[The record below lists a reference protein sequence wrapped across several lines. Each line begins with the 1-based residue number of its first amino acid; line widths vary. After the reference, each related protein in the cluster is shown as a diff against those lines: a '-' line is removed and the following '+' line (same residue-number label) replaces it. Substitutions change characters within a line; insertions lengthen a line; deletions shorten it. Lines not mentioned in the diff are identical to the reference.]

1 MGVGQ
6 SNVQVTVTENGWIY
20 TKTVGEKTTQVKLI
34 DENKNGTPDAKD
46 KKVVLSMDAGDF
58 TTTEFNEATKSVF
71 AEKAKQGETIGD
83 WYKRK
88 STEEQEE
95 ARAEAFARQQ
105 RQQRMAQY
113 EAKGKKNNFWNKT
126 AMFLGALCGFGGGFF
141 SNGWQYNGG
150 SFNDWNV
157 RLFSTGVN
165 GLSMTSNMLES
176 TYGNQLNATNYMTG
190 GSTNMFGSDF
200 FSQMMSAQNAYLQNK
215 QEQFEQTMEALTKAQ
230 ETQRQT
236 NESKA
241 TAEKAKSLY
250 EKYEKADE
258 KEIETTNKAKL
269 NEIYQPTKKAEEYTA
284 EEKATDKKI
293 TEYTPL
299 QNETIDNE
307 KDTKLSTQVAEQ
319 INKLIAG
326 YRSYAMP
333 DAVEDKVITK
343 SDYDSLIGI
352 INKAQNGTLTEADI
366 KQINDILK
374 ANTSKLKES

>member
-1 MGVGQ
+1 MSVGQ

-20 TKTVGEKTTQVKLI
+20 TKTVGDKTTQIKLI
-34 DENKNGTPDAKD
+34 DENKNGTLDAKD

-71 AEKAKQGETIGD
+71 SEKSKQGETVGD
-83 WYKRK
+83 WYNRK

-113 EAKGKKNNFWNKT
+113 EAKGKNNNFWNKT

-200 FSQMMSAQNAYLQNK
+200 FSQMMSAHNAFLQNR

-236 NESKA
+236 NEAKA

-269 NEIYQPTKKAEEYTA
+269 NEIYQPTKKAEEYTT
-284 EEKATDKKI
+284 EEKAILEKI
-293 TEYTPL
+293 AAYPQIPYEA
-299 QNETIDNE
+299 IDDEN
-307 KDTKLSTQVAEQ
+307 DTKLSTQVAEQ
-319 INKLIAG
+319 INKLIAE
-326 YRSYAMP
+326 YKSYASP
-333 DAVEDKVITK
+333 EFVEDKVITK

-374 ANTSKLKES
+374 ANTSKLKE

>member
-1 MGVGQ
+1 MSVGQ

-20 TKTVGEKTTQVKLI
+20 TKTVGDKTTQIKLI
-34 DENKNGTPDAKD
+34 DENKNGTLDAKD

-71 AEKAKQGETIGD
+71 AEKSKQGETVGD
-83 WYKRK
+83 WYNRK

-113 EAKGKKNNFWNKT
+113 EAKGKNNNFWNKT

-200 FSQMMSAQNAYLQNK
+200 FSQMMSAHNAFLQNK

-236 NESKA
+236 NEAKA

-284 EEKATDKKI
+284 EEKAILEKI
-293 TEYTPL
+293 AAYPQIPYEA
-299 QNETIDNE
+299 IDDEN
-307 KDTKLSTQVAEQ
+307 DTKLSTQVAEQ
-319 INKLIAG
+319 INKLIAE
-326 YRSYAMP
+326 YKSYASP
-333 DAVEDKVITK
+333 EFVEDKVITK

-352 INKAQNGTLTEADI
+352 INKAQNGKLTEADI